1 MENDFGTH
9 RPLEG
14 KIKKVTLY
22 SRKKRSTIFEQI
34 LELNDEKATIEI
46 VNHNP
51 PGMGDEYLFPNPAFD
66 GVMGDLKDV
75 YETFFEKSGR
85 DDWKLVFVNEAG
97 EEFETHGALQKKRTT
112 LVHL

>member
-51 PGMGDEYLFPNPAFD
+51 PGMGDE
-66 GVMGDLKDV
+66 
-75 YETFFEKSGR
+75 
-85 DDWKLVFVNEAG
+85 
-97 EEFETHGALQKKRTT
+97 
-112 LVHL
+112 

>member
-9 RPLEG
+9 SPLEG

-66 GVMGDLKDV
+66 GVMGDLL
-75 YETFFEKSGR
+75 S
-85 DDWKLVFVNEAG
+85 LI
-97 EEFETHGALQKKRTT
+97 HI
-112 LVHL
+112 

>member
-51 PGMGDEYLFPNPAFD
+51 PGMGDEYLFRILLLTGSWRFERRLRNF
-66 GVMGDLKDV
+66 LKNQV
-75 YETFFEKSGR
+75 
-85 DDWKLVFVNEAG
+85 V
-97 EEFETHGALQKKRTT
+97 TT
-112 LVHL
+112 GSSFS

>member
-1 MENDFGTH
+1 MENDFETH

-51 PGMGDEYLFPNPAFD
+51 PGMG
-66 GVMGDLKDV
+66 
-75 YETFFEKSGR
+75 GR
-85 DDWKLVFVNEAG
+85 VSFSESC
-97 EEFETHGALQKKRTT
+97 F
-112 LVHL
+112 

>member
-34 LELNDEKATIEI
+34 LELNDEKATIESSI
-46 VNHNP
+46 TIR
-51 PGMGDEYLFPNPAFD
+51 PAW
-66 GVMGDLKDV
+66 G
-75 YETFFEKSGR
+75 TSIFFRILLLTGSWEI
-85 DDWKLVFVNEAG
+85 
-97 EEFETHGALQKKRTT
+97 
-112 LVHL
+112 